1 MSASSASPLT
11 LTDSLACKSRALTGR
26 LHSLGRLLV
35 AYSGGVDSAFLAW
48 SAHQKL
54 GQDMLAVLADSP
66 SLARSQMR
74 DAVAFAEEQGIPL
87 TVINTSEM
95 ERPEYLVNDATRCYH
110 CKDEL
115 FTAME
120 AYRQR
125 RGFDAIAYGVNV
137 DDLGDFRPGQEAARM
152 HKVAAPLLDAG
163 LTKEDIRQLAAQVG
177 LRIWDK
183 PASACLSS
191 RIEYGRPVT
200 REALSAIE
208 QGEDALR
215 QLGFRQVRVRHHGE
229 IARIE
234 IAHEELSRAMTLEM
248 AAEFTRIFKALGFS
262 YVTLD
267 LEGFRSG
274 SMNALLPIRSLVEMT
289 K

>member
-1 MSASSASPLT
+1 MLPKKNNLQR
-11 LTDSLACKSRALTGR
+11 LAQYLAEQHKDVLQGTRQAGDELARCIGR
-26 LHSLGRLLV
+26 GKVEHMLDRRLDLFEMLIHDPTQAFHILSESLGDQRRV
-35 AYSGGVDSAFLAW
+35 
-48 SAHQKL
+48 
-54 GQDMLAVLADSP
+54 
-66 SLARSQMR
+66 
-74 DAVAFAEEQGIPL
+74 EEQ
-87 TVINTSEM
+87 V
-95 ERPEYLVNDATRCYH
+95 DA
-110 CKDEL
+110 
-115 FTAME
+115 
-120 AYRQR
+120 
-125 RGFDAIAYGVNV
+125 
-137 DDLGDFRPGQEAARM
+137 
-152 HKVAAPLLDAG
+152 
-163 LTKEDIRQLAAQVG
+163 
-177 LRIWDK
+177 
-183 PASACLSS
+183 
-191 RIEYGRPVT
+191 
-200 REALSAIE
+200 ALSAIE